1 MYFVLLTRE
10 AGIEAHCLRQYILYV
25 YVYVLMMGKNGGW
38 YIVTLVFCINFP
50 EKKVYDFSNCAIFCN
65 FRCSFFIYE
74 LTDTPKGI

>member
-10 AGIEAHCLRQYILYV
+10 AGIEARSLRQYILYV

-50 EKKVYDFSNCAIFCN
+50 EKSLRF
-65 FRCSFFIYE
+65 
-74 LTDTPKGI
+74 

>member
-50 EKKVYDFSNCAIFCN
+50 EKKFTILAIALFSVISAAHFLYTN
-65 FRCSFFIYE
+65 
-74 LTDTPKGI
+74 